1 VRGLSGR
8 TVVIGILLLGVGGA
22 ILLNLL
28 TRGHSVILPTP
39 SGSFSRPPFS
49 PTATASPLP
58 TGSAGPPIASPQS
71 ARAVRGVLYSV
82 RLISP
87 CVALVDFDGS
97 FWRGPE
103 DLTLYEPTQP
113 TTIELSN
120 AGAAEL
126 HTAAGQSIPL
136 TRIPGPVTPPACS

>member
-8 TVVIGILLLGVGGA
+8 AVVVGIIVVAVGGA
-22 ILLNLL
+22 VLLNLL
-28 TRGHSVILPTP
+28 ARGHSVILPTP
-39 SGSFSRPPFS
+39 SGSLTRPPFS

-58 TGSAGPPIASPQS
+58 TGSGGPPIASPQS

-82 RLISP
+82 RLIAP
-87 CVALVDFDGS
+87 CAVLVDFDGS

-103 DLTLYEPTQP
+103 DLALYEPTQP
-113 TTIELSN
+113 STVRLSS

-126 HTAAGQSIPL
+126 NTAAGQTITLS
-136 TRIPGPVTPPACS
+136 RIPGPVTPPACS

>member
-8 TVVIGILLLGVGGA
+8 AVVVGILLLGVGGA

-58 TGSAGPPIASPQS
+58 TGSGGPPIASPQS

-87 CVALVDFDGS
+87 CVVLVDFDGS
-97 FWRGPE
+97 FWRGPAN
-103 DLTLYEPTQP
+103 LTLYEPTQP

-126 HTAAGQSIPL
+126 HTAAGQRITL